1 MFKGKG
7 SPSVLISKKNGDWAR
22 DKTTLAQN
30 LAVIS
35 IMPEASMESMVSSF
49 RQVVVVS
56 NSGLAVLAGPHGRG
70 LSPRGRGLSP
80 HGSSPCKSPQSPRKK
95 KTEKLVSPQNA
106 METLHVE
113 MMECTTFWD
122 QNSHGLRAA
131 IGLRW
136 RWCRWGLA
144 WLHHQTA
151 PLEEICM

>member
-7 SPSVLISKKNGDWAR
+7 SPSVLISKKKGDWAR

-49 RQVVVVS
+49 RQVAT

-80 HGSSPCKSPQSPRKK
+80 RGRGLSPRGSSPCKSQQSPRKK
-95 KTEKLVSPQNA
+95 KKKRKAGQQPECCGNTACGDDGVHHPLGPKLSWP
-106 METLHVE
+106 EG
-113 MMECTTFWD
+113 C
-122 QNSHGLRAA
+122 
-131 IGLRW
+131 
-136 RWCRWGLA
+136 
-144 WLHHQTA
+144 
-151 PLEEICM
+151 

>member
-7 SPSVLISKKNGDWAR
+7 SPSVLISTKKKNGDWAR

-80 HGSSPCKSPQSPRKK
+80 HGSSPCKYRSHREKK
-95 KTEKLVSPQNA
+95 KQKSWSAPR
-106 METLHVE
+106 MPWKHC
-113 MMECTTFWD
+113 M
-122 QNSHGLRAA
+122 
-131 IGLRW
+131 W
-136 RWCRWGLA
+136 R
-144 WLHHQTA
+144 
-151 PLEEICM
+151 